1 MRKMASK
8 TFFAVMLLIVVFF
21 IASCGS
27 STDGNVKN
35 AAYEII
41 DDQGA
46 MIQLEH
52 KPERILTLA
61 MGTDSI
67 VLGIFPEEKL
77 IAINS
82 LADDPVRSNIVDK
95 ANRITRKIK
104 NPSAEEI
111 LSLKPDVVFTY
122 NWGKAEMV
130 DNLREQGIKVVVVKG
145 PKSIAD
151 VKENVKLIAKT
162 LGEEDKGNL
171 MIAKMDDKLAEI
183 KEKVDNIKPCLM
195 SFRLFSFTST

>member
-46 MIQLEH
+46 IIQLEH

-67 VLGIFPEEKL
+67 VLAAF
-77 IAINS
+77 A
-82 LADDPVRSNIVDK
+82 V
-95 ANRITRKIK
+95 
-104 NPSAEEI
+104 
-111 LSLKPDVVFTY
+111 
-122 NWGKAEMV
+122 W
-130 DNLREQGIKVVVVKG
+130 
-145 PKSIAD
+145 
-151 VKENVKLIAKT
+151 
-162 LGEEDKGNL
+162 
-171 MIAKMDDKLAEI
+171 
-183 KEKVDNIKPCLM
+183 C
-195 SFRLFSFTST
+195 

>member
-46 MIQLEH
+46 IIQLEH

-67 VLGIFPEEKL
+67 VLGILPEEKL

-82 LADDPVRSNIVDK
+82 LAHDPETSNIEDK
-95 ANRITRKIK
+95 SNTITRKIK
-104 NPSAEEI
+104 NPS
-111 LSLKPDVVFTY
+111 T
-122 NWGKAEMV
+122 
-130 DNLREQGIKVVVVKG
+130 EQI
-145 PKSIAD
+145 
-151 VKENVKLIAKT
+151 
-162 LGEEDKGNL
+162 
-171 MIAKMDDKLAEI
+171 
-183 KEKVDNIKPCLM
+183 
-195 SFRLFSFTST
+195 

>member
-1 MRKMASK
+1 MASK

-67 VLGIFPEEKL
+67 VLGILPEEKL

-82 LADDPVRSNIVDK
+82 LADDPVSSNIVDK

-111 LSLKPDVVFTY
+111 LSLKPDVVFIY

-130 DNLREQGIKVVVVKG
+130 DNLRELGIKVVVVKG

-183 KEKVDNIKPCLM
+183 K
-195 SFRLFSFTST
+195 

>member
-46 MIQLEH
+46 IIQLEH

-67 VLGIFPEEKL
+67 VLGILPEEKL

-82 LADDPVRSNIVDK
+82 LADDPVSSNIVDK
-95 ANRITRKIK
+95 AIEL
-104 NPSAEEI
+104 P
-111 LSLKPDVVFTY
+111 
-122 NWGKAEMV
+122 
-130 DNLREQGIKVVVVKG
+130 
-145 PKSIAD
+145 
-151 VKENVKLIAKT
+151 
-162 LGEEDKGNL
+162 
-171 MIAKMDDKLAEI
+171 
-183 KEKVDNIKPCLM
+183 EK
-195 SFRLFSFTST
+195 

>member
-8 TFFAVMLLIVVFF
+8 TFLAVMLLIVVFF
-21 IASCGS
+21 ISGCGS
-27 STDGNVKN
+27 SNGGNVKK

-67 VLGIFPEEKL
+67 VLGILPEEKL

-82 LADDPVRSNIVDK
+82 LADDPVSSNIVDK

-104 NPSAEEI
+104 NPRNVII
-111 LSLKPDVVFTY
+111 LIGLVLKDV
-122 NWGKAEMV
+122 
-130 DNLREQGIKVVVVKG
+130 I
-145 PKSIAD
+145 PSIA
-151 VKENVKLIAKT
+151 KESILPRGYLLSPA
-162 LGEEDKGNL
+162 NL
-171 MIAKMDDKLAEI
+171 SPL
-183 KEKVDNIKPCLM
+183 L
-195 SFRLFSFTST
+195 